1 MEAEKSILELYEIV
15 LESFKIRRQTLFICF
30 CANRYLKPQENKTFI
45 EHFYSQRPS
54 ETQYTEFFEEPLFRR
69 TRSLE
74 ASWFE
79 YDNSL
84 SHGENAY
91 SKGFKLRIQFLM
103 AVIKEL
109 KKDEKKVGRIK
120 K

>member
-30 CANRYLKPQENKTFI
+30 CANRYLTPQENKRFI

-79 YDNSL
+79 YDYSL
-84 SHGENAY
+84 SHSENAQ
-91 SKGFKLRIQFLM
+91 SKAFKLRVKLLREI
-103 AVIKEL
+103 IKTL
-109 KKDEKKVGRIK
+109 HKKSKK
-120 K
+120 